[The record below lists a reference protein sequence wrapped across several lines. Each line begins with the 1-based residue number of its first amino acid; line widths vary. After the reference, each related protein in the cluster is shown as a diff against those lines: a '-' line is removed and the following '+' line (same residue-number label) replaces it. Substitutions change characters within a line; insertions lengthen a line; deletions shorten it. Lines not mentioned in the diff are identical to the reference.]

1 MAAPTNSNV
10 SGYNLRDSL
19 IANSLTRPEVQE
31 YVISRDFGYNKI
43 QMMINMIN
51 KESQS
56 QPKSDT
62 KIYVPY
68 ITSTGISIV
77 TQSNATLSGTTLT
90 VTLPYPDNRFRVK
103 DLVSD
108 LNGIF
113 GRIIACT
120 PVSLSLETA
129 SSTVTFVAG
138 THFVAGAITNHGDV
152 SGTGVSTGK
161 TSLVVTPLQ
170 DYAVL
175 EKIRDTYN
183 ERPIDGVKTEIKFK
197 GKYWYNAQQEFLL
210 QRWSRIKE
218 MRYVFSEREYQ
229 LTSSV
234 ENNFN
239 RTGGIRW
246 TAKYNGGTYYP
257 VSSTAYTQADVNDF
271 ITTFG
276 AKTADTTSNIVF
288 YCGRQ
293 ALADMQSWLS
303 AYVVTAGIHNTV
315 GGASV
320 TGIDIYKYAFAGYT
334 VRFEQYPLFNDR
346 NLWGA
351 QLSSLT
357 GKPKQ
362 ESMIMAL
369 NLASANS
376 VTGETIPAI
385 QRFHHARMP
394 QVAFRYLGGMN
405 LQDSSGNVN
414 NATDYIMAQS
424 DIDEA
429 SWQLESMDGIYCVPE
444 RIGWMEMSS

>member
-1 MAAPTNSNV
+1 MAAPSQSST
-10 SGYNLRDSL
+10 SGLNLRDSL

-43 QMMINMIN
+43 QMMINKIN
-51 KESQS
+51 SGS
-56 QPKSDT
+56 PSTPKYDT
-62 KIYVPY
+62 KVWVPY

-90 VTLPYPDNRFRVK
+90 VTLPYADTRWRVK

-113 GRIIACT
+113 GRIIAVT
-120 PVSLSLETA
+120 PTTLSLETA
-129 SSTVTFVAG
+129 SSTVTFAAG

-152 SGTGVSTGK
+152 SGTGTSTGK
-161 TSLVVTPLQ
+161 TPLSVVPLQ

-175 EKIRDTYN
+175 EKIRDTDE
-183 ERPIDGVKTEIKFK
+183 ERPIDGIKTEIKFK
-197 GKYWYNAQQEFLL
+197 GKYWYNSKQEFLL

-229 LTSSV
+229 LTSSI

-276 AKTADTTSNIVF
+276 AKTADTNSNIVF

-293 ALADMQSWLS
+293 ALADMQSWLG
-303 AYVVTAGIHNTV
+303 AYVVTAGTNNTV
-315 GGASV
+315 GGSSV
-320 TGIDIYKYAFAGYT
+320 TGIDIYKYAYAGYT
-334 VRFEQYPLFNDR
+334 IRFEQYPLFNDR
-346 NLWGA
+346 TLWGS

-369 NLASANS
+369 NLAPASS
-376 VTGETIPAI
+376 ITGETVPAI

-394 QVAFRYLGGMN
+394 EVAFRFVGGMN
-405 LQDSSGNVN
+405 LIDASGNVN
-414 NATDYIMAQS
+414 NAADYVMAQS
-424 DIDEA
+424 DIDMA
-429 SWQLESMDGIYCVPE
+429 SWQIESMDGIYCIPE